1 MASGAGIV
9 IRIVSAGSWDVGCN
23 SYGMEPA
30 DIVQQKFTGMAE
42 QTLQWAV

>member
-9 IRIVSAGSWDVGCN
+9 IRIVSAGSWVGCN
-23 SYGMEPA
+23 SCGMEPT

-42 QTLQWAV
+42 QTLQRAV